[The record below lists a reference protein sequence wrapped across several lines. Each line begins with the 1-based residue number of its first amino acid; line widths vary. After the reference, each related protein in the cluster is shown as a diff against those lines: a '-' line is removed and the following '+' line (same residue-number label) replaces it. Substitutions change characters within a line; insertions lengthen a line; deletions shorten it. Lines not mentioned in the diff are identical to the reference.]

1 MIKNPLS
8 DTKPDTEKMMG
19 FFRGVVEDNNDPEK
33 AGRVRVRI
41 FGIHTS
47 QLRKTVDEGIPVDE
61 LPWAEPCLPIVEGSI
76 SGFGIWGIP
85 LQGSHVM
92 LFFESNNLAQPRYFA
107 SMPGIPESKFS
118 LEADSDEREDQLQ
131 AVGYDSSSGDFSKG
145 FRDPDLVYPL
155 NDRLGEPDVDR
166 LARGVTED
174 TPVEF
179 KNDNRTTG
187 VSEAGGGTWDEPESP
202 YAAQYPNNTVLQTHG
217 GTLIELDST
226 SGEERIHLYHPSKS
240 YIEIDANGVMVI
252 KNTNKKY
259 EIVVDDKN
267 INIQGNNSET
277 INGDDKLKVEGDS
290 TTEIDGDETRDITG
304 DVDETI
310 GGNETREIGGN
321 IDETVQG
328 NRDGH
333 IVGGGNVQ
341 VDGVLNITVT
351 GLVTI
356 TGNSGVIVTGGNV
369 TVNSAAGLP
378 AGSVQLGSQGTTY
391 MLMDERLIPFYN
403 VHTHA
408 GGGGGIPVAQLA
420 VGVANTSNVEAS

>member
-226 SGEERIHLYHPSKS
+226 SGQERIHLYHPSKS
-240 YIEIDANGVMVI
+240 YIEIDANGVMVV
-252 KNTNKKY
+252 KNTDKKY

-267 INIQGNNSET
+267 INIQGDNSET
-277 INGDDKLKVEGDS
+277 INGDDKLRV
-290 TTEIDGDETRDITG
+290 DGDVTQE
-304 DVDETI
+304 VD
-310 GGNETREIGGN
+310 GNVDQEIGGN
-321 IDETVQG
+321 VDQMIDG
-328 NRDGH
+328 NVTSE
-333 IVGGGNVQ
+333 IGGNLTV
-341 VDGVLNITVT
+341 TVT
-351 GLVTI
+351 GNIAITSTGPTTVTAPTVTI
-356 TGNSGVIVTGGNV
+356 ISPTTTVTGG
-369 TVNSAAGLP
+369 TVSLAAQGTLRTLMNDLTILLYNSHKHWYNPPGGGPRQTDVPIQLLSAA
-378 AGSVQLGSQGTTY
+378 QT
-391 MLMDERLIPFYN
+391 
-403 VHTHA
+403 
-408 GGGGGIPVAQLA
+408 
-420 VGVANTSNVEAS
+420 TSNTGAS